1 MRLTRGRRKPILS
14 AMADLLDKVLE
25 TIRTRR
31 GEIEA
36 RYGVRLLGVVGSV
49 ARGEDRPDSDVD
61 IFADVTGAPTLLAIA
76 HVQNELEDLLGRP
89 VDLVL
94 RDELR
99 PAALKLMTQHFAEA

>member
-1 MRLTRGRRKPILS
+1 MNG
-14 AMADLLDKVLE
+14 LLENVLE

-31 GEIEA
+31 DEIEA

-49 ARGEDRPDSDVD
+49 ARGDDRPDSDVD
-61 IFADVTGAPTLLAIA
+61 IIADVTGGAPTLFTIA
-76 HVQNELEDLLGRP
+76 HVQNVLEDLLGRP

-99 PAALKLMTQHFAEA
+99 PAALKQMTRHFAEA